1 MPVVKENHKWNFK
14 HVTHLCGTGRLYVR
28 LNVAQETL
36 VTSDDEQGDQH
47 ESQSSVQAVNQPNV
61 QGVSSGGMQVGV
73 TDEVECYS
81 SPQWSYQSVDSSFI
95 DNDVESLLSIFTS
108 ASRETVRESL
118 LTYQD
123 IELAADA
130 LSESTVKK
138 EAKDESVQQ
147 A

>member
-1 MPVVKENHKWNFK
+1 M
-14 HVTHLCGTGRLYVR
+14 
-28 LNVAQETL
+28 
-36 VTSDDEQGDQH
+36 
-47 ESQSSVQAVNQPNV
+47 
-61 QGVSSGGMQVGV
+61 GV
-73 TDEVECYS
+73 TDEDECYS
-81 SPQWSYQSVDSSFI
+81 SPQLSYQSVDSSFI

-130 LSESTVKK
+130 LSERTVKK

>member
-1 MPVVKENHKWNFK
+1 M
-14 HVTHLCGTGRLYVR
+14 
-28 LNVAQETL
+28 
-36 VTSDDEQGDQH
+36 
-47 ESQSSVQAVNQPNV
+47 
-61 QGVSSGGMQVGV
+61 
-73 TDEVECYS
+73 
-81 SPQWSYQSVDSSFI
+81 
-95 DNDVESLLSIFTS
+95 
-108 ASRETVRESL
+108 RESL

>member
-1 MPVVKENHKWNFK
+1 M
-14 HVTHLCGTGRLYVR
+14 
-28 LNVAQETL
+28 
-36 VTSDDEQGDQH
+36 
-47 ESQSSVQAVNQPNV
+47 
-61 QGVSSGGMQVGV
+61 GV
-73 TDEVECYS
+73 TDEDECYS

-130 LSESTVKK
+130 LSERTVKK

>member
-1 MPVVKENHKWNFK
+1 M
-14 HVTHLCGTGRLYVR
+14 
-28 LNVAQETL
+28 
-36 VTSDDEQGDQH
+36 
-47 ESQSSVQAVNQPNV
+47 
-61 QGVSSGGMQVGV
+61 GV
-73 TDEVECYS
+73 TDECECYS

-130 LSESTVKK
+130 LSERTVKK

>member
-1 MPVVKENHKWNFK
+1 MVLSV
-14 HVTHLCGTGRLYVR
+14 CGL
-28 LNVAQETL
+28 
-36 VTSDDEQGDQH
+36 
-47 ESQSSVQAVNQPNV
+47 
-61 QGVSSGGMQVGV
+61 
-73 TDEVECYS
+73 
-81 SPQWSYQSVDSSFI
+81 SFI

-130 LSESTVKK
+130 LSERTVKK